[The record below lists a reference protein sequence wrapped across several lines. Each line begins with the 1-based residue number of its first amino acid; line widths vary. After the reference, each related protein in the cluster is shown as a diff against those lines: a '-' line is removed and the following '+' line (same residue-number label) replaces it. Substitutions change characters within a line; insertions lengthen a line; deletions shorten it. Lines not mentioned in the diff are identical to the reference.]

1 MFFLII
7 VVFLLLGG
15 VLALIAT
22 QNISLSV
29 HLSLF
34 SLQTPDLPIGVW
46 LIAAFLLGAIALY
59 LVSVFSAMSDRHTLK
74 VLRQQVLTLEEQITT
89 MQSTNPLSAGQMAS
103 DRLSTASTGPLVPM
117 PGANTL
123 QPGGRVPTSPLP
135 PMQQFRQ

>member
-15 VLALIAT
+15 VLALIAA

-29 HLSLF
+29 HLNLF
-34 SLQTPDLPIGVW
+34 SLQTPNLPIGVW
-46 LIAAFLLGAIALY
+46 LIATFLLGAIALY
-59 LVSVFSAMSDRHTLK
+59 LVSVFSGMSDRRTIK
-74 VLRQQVLTLEEQITT
+74 VLRQQVLALEEQITT
-89 MQSTNPLSAGQMAS
+89 TQIVG

-117 PGANTL
+117 PGVNTP